1 LFLKSKKKIFNFEK
15 TSHNLDIEKA
25 EKLFQ
30 KYDTNSD
37 GKIDSNELKR
47 IAEGLLDRQV
57 SNEEIFRAVNFF
69 IF

>member
-1 LFLKSKKKIFNFEK
+1 MVIKIYVAEIFYFLNLKK
-15 TSHNLDIEKA
+15 
-25 EKLFQ
+25 
-30 KYDTNSD
+30 NSD